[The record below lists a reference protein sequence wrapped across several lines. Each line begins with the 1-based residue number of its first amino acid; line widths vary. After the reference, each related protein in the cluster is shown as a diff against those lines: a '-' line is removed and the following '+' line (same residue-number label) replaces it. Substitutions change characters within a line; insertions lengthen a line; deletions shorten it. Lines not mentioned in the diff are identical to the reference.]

1 MATSQPP
8 LTLDDINDPTGQR
21 LHTYLRT
28 LSSRLVATETELAA
42 VKSAPTTKLDNKLV
56 DQLTAHVSQQLLSTG
71 AHPLSLTGLTG
82 LTGQSQ
88 RAAVVVFTTDPT
100 TTVNANL
107 YDVGT
112 MATFGAHIYYVAAG
126 NPHTWVTII

>member
-28 LSSRLVATETELAA
+28 LSSRLVAAETELAR
-42 VKSAPTTKLDNKLV
+42 VKSTPTTQLDSKLV
-56 DQLTAHVSQQLLSTG
+56 DQLTVHVSQQLSADG

-82 LTGQSQ
+82 QAGTPQIAGIIPFS
-88 RAAVVVFTTDPT
+88 TDPT
-100 TTVNANL
+100 TTINANL
-107 YDVGT
+107 YKPYT
-112 MATFGAHIYYVAAG
+112 MATFGAHIYYVSAA
-126 NPHTWVTII
+126 NPHTWVTIV